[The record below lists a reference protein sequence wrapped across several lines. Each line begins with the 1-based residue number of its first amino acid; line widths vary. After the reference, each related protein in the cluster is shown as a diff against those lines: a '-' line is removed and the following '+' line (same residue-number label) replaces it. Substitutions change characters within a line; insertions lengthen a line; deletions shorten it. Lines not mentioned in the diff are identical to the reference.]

1 MLQKDELIRLLSQ
14 KKISYIELID
24 AFSQSVLITPELGGR
39 ILGVFLGEVNFLWV
53 NEILPCD
60 WNCGGHRTWLA
71 PEWQDK
77 SFYLKPDRRTWFVD
91 SRLDP
96 GSYAVNRHEQN
107 LMVELAGDVDI
118 SSVDGTAYSLTIT
131 RKITLCSPEQ
141 LQSSYPSLADD
152 RSVQSIAISFEHR
165 LKNRTQRTVQKE
177 IGLWSILQ
185 VNPPGLIL
193 YPITKV
199 SGKLFYEYYDPF
211 PAERLKTFTGGVAIF
226 VDGAK
231 RYKLGFP
238 PIHTRGAIG
247 YLSRLCGST
256 YGLIVKSFAHNPDG
270 QYVDKPQGD
279 SRKSG
284 DAIQIYNHYE
294 GGKLAFAELEC
305 HAPAETLAPGAEQ
318 TFAVEMLFLAGEK
331 QEVIRRASELLF
343 HDSVSQLLQ
352 ACDDF
357 IH

>member
-1 MLQKDELIRLLSQ
+1 MIQKDELIRLLSH
-14 KKISYIELID
+14 KKIAYIELSD
-24 AFSQSVLITPELGGR
+24 ALSQSVLITPALGGR
-39 ILGVFLGEVNFLWV
+39 ILGVFLGETNFLWV
-53 NEILPCD
+53 NENLPGD

-77 SFYLKPDRRTWFVD
+77 SFYLKPDRRIWFVD

-96 GSYAVNRHEQN
+96 GSYRVIRHEQN
-107 LMVELAGDVDI
+107 SMVEMSCDVDM

-131 RKITLCSPEQ
+131 RRIALSSPGQ
-141 LQSSYPSLADD
+141 LLISYPSLAYD
-152 RSVQSIAISFEHR
+152 RAVKSIAVSFEHR
-165 LKNRTQRTVQKE
+165 LKNRGQRTLQQE

-193 YPITKV
+193 TPITAFL
-199 SGKLFYEYYDPF
+199 GTLFYEYYQPF
-211 PAERLKTFTGGVAIF
+211 PAERLKTFNGGVAIF

-231 RYKLGFP
+231 RYKLGLP
-238 PIHTRGAIG
+238 PVHTCGTIG
-247 YLSRLCGST
+247 YLSPLRGSE
-256 YGLIVKSFAHNPDG
+256 YGLIIKSFAHDPEG

-284 DAIQIYNHYE
+284 DVIQIYNHSE
-294 GGKLAFAELEC
+294 GGKMAFAELEC

-318 TFAVEMLFLAGEK
+318 RFSVEMLFLAGKKGE
-331 QEVIRRASELLF
+331 IIDRASELLF
-343 HDSVSQLLQ
+343 SNRDSELLT
-352 ACDDF
+352 ACDEF